1 MFRNLLPALVL
12 TVLTTGGAGAQDDV
26 QEQGRGVARLS
37 LISGDVSVRR
47 GDTNEWVAAAIN
59 APLMTEDRVLT
70 AAGSRSEVQFDA
82 SNFARLA
89 DGAELRLADIEN
101 RRYLVRLASGTMTW
115 RVLRDRTGEVEI
127 STPTVAVR
135 PMRRGVYRV
144 TVHGD
149 GSTEVTVRSGE
160 AEIFTPQGS
169 ERLRS
174 GRTLFARGE
183 ASAPEFRT
191 DGAIPMDEF
200 DRWSQSRD
208 RELERSQS
216 YRYVSQ
222 DIYGVEDLDG
232 HGRWVNTPEYGQVW
246 VPATSGG
253 WAPYRN
259 GRWSWIDYYGWSWVS
274 YDPWGWAP
282 YHYGRWFHQV
292 GIGWCWWPGRVSA
305 RHFWSPALVGFFGWG
320 GGRGFNAGIG
330 VGFGN
335 WGWVPLAPFERFHPW
350 YGRGYYGGFR
360 NAGYVNNSV
369 NITNINVTNVY
380 RNARFNDGVTVIN
393 GQDFGRGSVNHIRYD
408 RNELNNASFV
418 RGQLPA
424 TPGRE
429 SIRWSDRAVNT
440 QPGAT
445 RGDDRF
451 FSRTQPSRIDRV
463 PFENQRAAMQDV
475 SRRTFGGEN
484 GGAVAERGG
493 EWRGNVSRSD
503 NPSGG
508 GNIMERGGARAEM
521 AQGAGGQ
528 PAAGGAVTRGEMNR
542 GGDTGGWRRFGD
554 AGTRGDAAA
563 AGGAVTRGDMNRGG
577 DTGGAVTRGEMN
589 RGGDTGGWRRFG
601 DSGSRGDAAAAGGAV
616 TRGEM
621 NRGGDTGGWRR
632 FGDSGSRGDAGAA
645 GGATTRGEMNRGGDT
660 GGWGR
665 FGDAGSRGSNG
676 DGGATTRGDSNR
688 GGDAGGWNRMGGSS
702 RGDMNGGA
710 TTRGNDGWNRMGGS
724 RGGYESARPTPDGG
738 ATGRG
743 GFGSST
749 ERNGGGMRSTIP
761 DRSSRGGDFGG
772 GRISGPVVR
781 ERSSGDGGG
790 YGGMSRG
797 DGGGGVGRGG
807 YSGGGYS
814 GGGSYGGGA
823 SRGDSGGSGRGGYSG
838 GGGGYSGGGGGS
850 GGYGG
855 GGASRGGGGGAS
867 RAGGSG
873 GGNK

>member
-1 MFRNLLPALVL
+1 MFRKLLPALVL
-12 TVLTTGGAGAQDDV
+12 TVHTTGGAGAQDDV

-70 AAGSRSEVQFDA
+70 AAGSRTEVQFDA
-82 SNFARLA
+82 SNFARLG

-101 RRYLVRLASGTMTW
+101 RRYLVRLASGTMIW
-115 RVLRDRTGEVEI
+115 RVLRDRTAEVEI
-127 STPTVAVR
+127 STPSIAVR
-135 PMRRGVYRV
+135 PTRKGVYRI
-144 TVHGD
+144 TVNGD

-174 GRTLFARGE
+174 GRTLMARGD

-191 DGAIPMDEF
+191 VAGNLMDDF

-208 RELERSQS
+208 RDLERSQS

-246 VPATSGG
+246 VPATSVG

-320 GGRGFNAGIG
+320 GGGFNVGIG

-408 RNELNNASFV
+408 RNQLNNASFV

-424 TPGRE
+424 APGRE
-429 SIRWSDRAVNT
+429 SIRWSDRAVNV
-440 QPGAT
+440 QPGT
-445 RGDDRF
+445 SRGDDRF
-451 FSRTQPSRIDRV
+451 FSRSQPSRIDRV

-484 GGAVAERGG
+484 NAAAGDRGG
-493 EWRGNVSRSD
+493 DWRGNVSRGD
-503 NPSGG
+503 VATGG
-508 GNIMERGGARAEM
+508 GNIMERGGARAEQPVGRSDL
-521 AQGAGGQ
+521 AGGGASPRGEINRGGDAGGWRRFGDAGGSAGASRADLNQGGQGGGAG
-528 PAAGGAVTRGEMNR
+528 AASRGDINRSDMNR

-554 AGTRGDAAA
+554 AGTRGDSAD
-563 AGGAVTRGDMNRGG
+563 R
-577 DTGGAVTRGEMN
+577 
-589 RGGDTGGWRRFG
+589 
-601 DSGSRGDAAAAGGAV
+601 
-616 TRGEM
+616 
-621 NRGGDTGGWRR
+621 
-632 FGDSGSRGDAGAA
+632 
-645 GGATTRGEMNRGGDT
+645 GGATTRGEMNRSGDT
-660 GGWGR
+660 GGFGRSGDAGVRGDSMDRGGSVSRGSDANGWRR
-665 FGDAGSRGSNG
+665 FGDAGGSRGSTG
-676 DGGATTRGDSNR
+676 DTGATTRGGQDR
-688 GGDAGGWNRMGGSS
+688 GGDSGWNRLGGGS
-702 RGDMNGGA
+702 RGDVNGGA

-724 RGGYESARPTPDGG
+724 RGGVEPSRTAPAPTIRD
-738 ATGRG
+738 RG
-743 GFGSST
+743 GFGGSI
-749 ERNGGGMRSTIP
+749 ERNGGGMRSPSP
-761 DRSSRGGDFGG
+761 DRGSRGGDFGG
-772 GRISGPVVR
+772 GRMSGPVVR
-781 ERSSGDGGG
+781 ERSSG
-790 YGGMSRG
+790 
-797 DGGGGVGRGG
+797 GGGGFGG
-807 YSGGGYS
+807 M
-814 GGGSYGGGA
+814 
-823 SRGDSGGSGRGGYSG
+823 
-838 GGGGYSGGGGGS
+838 
-850 GGYGG
+850 
-855 GGASRGGGGGAS
+855 SRGGGGGAVRGGDAGGGATRGGGGVG
-867 RAGGSG
+867 RAGGG
-873 GGNK
+873 GKNQ